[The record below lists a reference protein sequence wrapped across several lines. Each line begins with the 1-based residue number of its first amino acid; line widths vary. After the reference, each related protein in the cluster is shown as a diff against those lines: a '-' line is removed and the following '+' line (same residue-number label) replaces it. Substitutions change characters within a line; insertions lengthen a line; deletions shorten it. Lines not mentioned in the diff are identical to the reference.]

1 MWTLKAL
8 ASFAVHVSF
17 VHQTM
22 RFLSETHIALGTF
35 KRLRFYR
42 RQLLIGRFCCA
53 LTMNRTQMDLQLRSA
68 RQHNIALRT
77 FARVRRCLAIDA
89 VRPSMRHQRGLR
101 RKLTRTLL
109 ARKHNRATVSGRCG
123 RRFIGVATVVVVV
136 VVAAVFSRLIL
147 LT

>member
-1 MWTLKAL
+1 MRTLEAL

-17 VHQTM
+17 VHQPM

-35 KRLRFYR
+35 KRLRFHR
-42 RQLLIGRFCCA
+42 RQLLIGRRRCA
-53 LTMNRTQMDLQLRSA
+53 LTMNRTQMRLQLRSA

-77 FARVRRCLAIDA
+77 LARVGRCLAIDA
-89 VRPSMRHQRGLR
+89 VRPTMRHQRGLR

-109 ARKHNRATVSGRCG
+109 ARKHNRSTVSSRCG

-136 VVAAVFSRLIL
+136 VVVAAAFSRLIL
-147 LT
+147 